1 MQDFMVLCLTQR
13 IFGPVVTIFLSLDVF
28 LACLMCAQ
36 RNCLIVISTCESF
49 APSKIL

>member
-1 MQDFMVLCLTQR
+1 MQDLMVLCLTQR
-13 IFGPVVTIFLSLDVF
+13 ILGSVVTIFLYLDVL

-36 RNCLIVISTCESF
+36 RNRLIVISTCESF